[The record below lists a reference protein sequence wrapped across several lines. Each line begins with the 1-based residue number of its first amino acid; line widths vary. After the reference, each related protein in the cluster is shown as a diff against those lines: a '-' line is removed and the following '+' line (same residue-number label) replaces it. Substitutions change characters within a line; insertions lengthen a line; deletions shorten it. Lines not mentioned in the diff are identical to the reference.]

1 VPRRLLLWSRE
12 KGEWETEEVG
22 PEMCRNIWKN
32 ARSCSPQERK
42 IPGSADTAK
51 EGLREESASL
61 PDNGYFATGSSLDDG
76 YYNDELSLAQSK
88 EEQPR
93 GRSRKR
99 RLSFEETQDY
109 DDADWSRLQ
118 KKRNIAP
125 FNNKHSTKQC

>member
-32 ARSCSPQERK
+32 ARSRSPQKRK
-42 IPGSADTAK
+42 IPRSADTA
-51 EGLREESASL
+51 EERLGEESPSL
-61 PDNGYFATGSSLDDG
+61 PDSGYFATGPSLDGG
-76 YYNDELSLAQSK
+76 YYNDELSPAELE

-99 RLSFEETQDY
+99 RLSFEETQDC

-118 KKRNIAP
+118 KRKNIAP
-125 FNNKHSTKQC
+125 FDERSTKQY